1 MRYFRAVCLGA
12 VLGTA
17 LLGYAMLDIEISLA
31 RIQIVMLESSCRS
44 QKETMNIL
52 RKQLNELQSW
62 RIQVSLASRMGWGQA
77 HRFIREHP
85 LMFDE
90 EVR

>member
-1 MRYFRAVCLGA
+1 MKYFRAVCLGA

-17 LLGYAMLDIEISLA
+17 LLGYCLLDIEISLA

-44 QKETMNIL
+44 QKETVGTL
-52 RKQLNELQSW
+52 RKQLHELQSW
-62 RIQVSLASRMGWGQA
+62 RIQVSLASRMGWSQA

-85 LMFDE
+85 LIMPE
-90 EVR
+90 AE